1 MAYTITIELRVDFD
15 TANQKVKNPAM
26 LKMAQRSARELL
38 TRAMMIQDQRAPQIM
53 VSDGDF
59 FSETKDVMI
68 FGDDEQEGSD
78 DADGAAAQA

>member
-15 TANQKVKNPAM
+15 TANAKEKNPMM

-38 TRAMMIQDQRAPQIM
+38 TRAMMIQDRRAPQIM

-59 FSETKDVMI
+59 FSETKDVAV
-68 FGDDEQEGSD
+68 FGDDEE
-78 DADGAAAQA
+78 

>member
-15 TANQKVKNPAM
+15 TPNQKVKNPAM
-26 LKMAQRSARELL
+26 LKIAQRVAKELL

-59 FSETKDVMI
+59 FSETKEI
-68 FGDDEQEGSD
+68 ALIDDELDHAEGE
-78 DADGAAAQA
+78 